1 MLPGYITLYKDDD
14 GFIHLYFFQGLTDDN
29 RTYYN
34 KLDLPNDKYKYKVI
48 VNNDNSSEYIFENKR
63 IKSMSCNLV
72 SYNNKILNKILT
84 IKK

>member
-34 KLDLPNDKYKYKVI
+34 KLDLPNGKYKYKVI
-48 VNNDNSSEYIFENKR
+48 NNEDNSYEYIFENKNIKR
-63 IKSMSCNLV
+63 ISCNLI
-72 SYNNKILNKILT
+72 SYNNNSFNKILD
-84 IKK
+84 I